1 MPKTLGVSPGS
12 RSVLGAVLVPQG
24 CGDVLQLYGYLQGAK
39 VPQKCGAPLTI
50 TGTPKLWGWGCPR
63 GTGCSEGAQ
72 RCRLPPKAI
81 GLFRGVGVP
90 RVTRVPRV
98 SQVCGAGVG
107 SRLRLAA
114 RLGWAG
120 LGSVQHSQGGGDTG
134 INSGDTPAAPPNG
147 SKPAPQCPQNPS
159 MNPYSI
165 NGETEAR
172 SPALPLPTGLPTKGP
187 QGTVG
192 HPLSE
197 GTVAPGGVSKGSP
210 ASTGGRRTRWG
221 PPVGDHQSASLQG
234 GQCTPGYA
242 PVSPTAGCPGT
253 PWGGRVMGGCG
264 LPPTLG
270 KASWG
275 RRGRISSGCHF
286 PFTPAEGF
294 ATSLPPP
301 GSINRAAEGRSAA
314 KHPGGHR

>member
-1 MPKTLGVSPGS
+1 MPKTLGVPQKSLGVSPGS

-39 VPQKCGAPLTI
+39 VPQKCGAPLAI

-63 GTGCSEGAQ
+63 GTGCPEGAQ

-107 SRLRLAA
+107 SWLRLAA

-120 LGSVQHSQGGGDTG
+120 LGSIQHSQGGGDTG
-134 INSGDTPAAPPNG
+134 INSGESPAAPPNG

-159 MNPYSI
+159 MNPYSV

-187 QGTVG
+187 HGTVG
-192 HPLSE
+192 RPLSE
-197 GTVAPGGVSKGSP
+197 GTVAPGGDLKREP
-210 ASTGGRRTRWG
+210 CIHWG
-221 PPVGDHQSASLQG
+221 LKDKV
-234 GQCTPGYA
+234 
-242 PVSPTAGCPGT
+242 GT
-253 PWGGRVMGGCG
+253 PSWRPLECITSRGAVHPRVRPSVTHCWVSWD
-264 LPPTLG
+264 TLG
-270 KASWG
+270 RESDGGLWAPPNPG
-275 RRGRISSGCHF
+275 
-286 PFTPAEGF
+286 EGILEGDGEGSLLA
-294 ATSLPPP
+294 ATSPSRQQKVLQPRFLP
-301 GSINRAAEGRSAA
+301 RAA
-314 KHPGGHR
+314 